1 MYKIKELVFIST
13 ILIICVTI
21 FSGCEYLEKLE
32 RMEGEKKHIVAL
44 EEEKKQQKEVMER
57 QEYQKVALGNYHK
70 NLLNEVKEK
79 KLSLEKLENILNQLQ
94 ADINSGTYSNVKKQ
108 MEKKD
113 AEEKIN
119 NLANRIDEIKRG
131 DTSKLEEETRKLDEE
146 MEALIEIMID
156 L

>member
-1 MYKIKELVFIST
+1 
-13 ILIICVTI
+13 
-21 FSGCEYLEKLE
+21 
-32 RMEGEKKHIVAL
+32 
-44 EEEKKQQKEVMER
+44 MER

-108 MEKKD
+108 TEKKE

-119 NLANRIDEIKRG
+119 NLTNRIDEIKKG